1 MNKKAIGF
9 IMTGLMAVGVG
20 MAAQQPQA
28 HAAGYKWV
36 KTKNYKNIPWH
47 NKSNKTAY
55 MYNWNHTKKL
65 HNLKNYPHTTWYV
78 SKSIKMVKGNKS
90 GVFYKV
96 TSGNKKVSG
105 YVYRGYLVKG
115 KYQAPSKNDDDN
127 FVSDNPYIK
136 SSYVPVI
143 LDVFKGTK
151 FDNAYAK
158 WNEEYS
164 YDNPIPDPRTPEQIK
179 NSIYI
184 FNVPDPQQIHDLT
197 TKKLTFREFLLKY
210 LKEHKIDPNAYQ
222 GYNIYADGYYP
233 TPDEQ
238 TLPSAFTI
246 VLYK

>member
-115 KYQAPSKNDDDN
+115 KYQATSKNDDDN

-151 FDNAYAK
+151 FDNNMAK
-158 WNEEYS
+158 WEAEHT
-164 YDNPIPDPRTPEQIK
+164 DGTPATDPRTPEQRA
-179 NSIYI
+179 NTVYI
-184 FNVPDPQQIHDLT
+184 ENAPSSQQLIDLRSG
-197 TKKLTFREFLLKY
+197 KLTFKKLLLND
-210 LKEHKIDPNAYQ
+210 LKEKDINPDAYA
-222 GYNIYADGYYP
+222 GYSIYATGYYP
-233 TPDEQ
+233 TPDYE
-238 TLPSAFTI
+238 TLPGFYSI
-246 VLYK
+246 MLYK

>member
-115 KYQAPSKNDDDN
+115 KYQVKTVAEPSYKDT
-127 FVSDNPYIK
+127 
-136 SSYVPVI
+136 I
-143 LDVFKGTK
+143 LDTFKGTI
-151 FDNAYAK
+151 
-158 WNEEYS
+158 
-164 YDNPIPDPRTPEQIK
+164 YDKGTSDFLADGAGQGNLEDPRTPEQKANTITIRNTTTLDDYNPEIHK
-179 NSIYI
+179 LRTH
-184 FNVPDPQQIHDLT
+184 QITFKQFLDNDL
-197 TKKLTFREFLLKY
+197 KKQ
-210 LKEHKIDPNAYQ
+210 DVNPNNYS
-222 GYNIYADGYYP
+222 GYNIAINAYVDG
-233 TPDEQ
+233 D
-238 TLPSAFTI
+238 PSETSDVGLYVI
-246 VLYK
+246 MLYK

>member
-115 KYQAPSKNDDDN
+115 KYQAPSKNNDDN

-151 FDNAYAK
+151 FDNNMAK
-158 WNEEYS
+158 WNAN
-164 YDNPIPDPRTPEQIK
+164 YDPENPTMDPRTPEQRANTID
-179 NSIYI
+179 IM
-184 FNVPDPQQIHDLT
+184 NVPTSDQIIAFKEH
-197 TKKLTFREFLLKY
+197 KITFREFLLKD
-210 LKEHKIDPNAYQ
+210 LKEKGINPDNYA
-222 GYNIYADGYYP
+222 GYNIYATGYYP
-233 TPDEQ
+233 TPDEE
-238 TLPSAFTI
+238 TLPSFYSI
-246 VLYK
+246 MLYK